1 MRLIHFP
8 DQVAEH
14 EEAENFWVGDAVCE
28 LEMCGKEGLPAVGE
42 CL

>member
-8 DQVAEH
+8 DRVAEH
-14 EEAENFWVGDAVCE
+14 EEAEDFWAGDAMCE

-42 CL
+42 RL